1 MIKKTA
7 IVFATVTALFITG
20 CSSYPDSAEGVAEAV
35 CNDFK
40 AGNLNGAE
48 SYMSDEALVQ
58 SEENEPMI
66 AKFFALPEFKE
77 QAAGLDCSKP
87 SKTQQLEGDHK
98 IIYFEGF
105 NVEVKKIGS
114 DWKLVG

>member
-7 IVFATVTALFITG
+7 VVFVTVTALFITG

-40 AGNLNGAE
+40 AGDLNGAE
-48 SYMSDEALVQ
+48 SYMSDAALEQ
-58 SEENEPMI
+58 SEENKPVI
-66 AKFFALPEFKE
+66 SKFFALPEFKE
-77 QAAGLDCSKP
+77 QAARLDCAKP

-105 NVEVKKIGS
+105 NVEVKKIDG
-114 DWKLVG
+114 DWKLIG